1 MLNVEHT
8 IETRYPDFFQR
19 HRRVAHTLSRFLGFL
34 FYESRFQRFAQ
45 DYPHLAGFDFVEQV
59 LRSFDFN
66 IRLTESERARIPS
79 SGRVVIVANHPIGSL
94 DGLALLHLVRGVR
107 PDVKVVANEL
117 LTSIEP
123 LHSVLLPV
131 TNMGHRGSS
140 RNNLRAIRR
149 HLEAERALI
158 IFPAGEVSRL
168 APSGVRDG
176 DWQSGFIKLAR
187 ATQSPVLPVHVA
199 GRNSLFFYSLSMLA
213 RPLATLWLVREM
225 FKQSHNTVDAR
236 IGRPITHEIYSASG
250 FAPVQLARMF
260 RKHVYRLG
268 SGGKPVFRSVD
279 SVAPPENRQLLQ
291 QELGASDYLGETP
304 DHKALYLCRYRDSP
318 CVMRELGRLREYTF
332 RSVGEGTGQPRDI
345 DRHDPDYVHLVLWD
359 PQEREIAGA
368 YRLGAAGRL
377 IDSRGVEALYSSTL
391 FHFPDSIVP
400 QLREGLEMGRSFVQ
414 PRYQTRHSLDYL
426 WWGIGAFL
434 KRNPGYRYLFGP
446 ASISRHYGSEGTA
459 LLTGY
464 YGHYFAAPELGV
476 RARNPLRLA
485 DEVIATAMEDFRGD
499 DPEGDFRILRTK
511 LSAKGLPV
519 PTLYK
524 HYSQSVRPGGV
535 SFSAFNVDTAFGD
548 CVDSFVLADL
558 EQLTPRK
565 RQRYLS

>member
-1 MLNVEHT
+1 MLNVEHA
-8 IETRYPDFFQR
+8 IESRYPDLFKR
-19 HRRVAHTLSRFLGFL
+19 HRRFARTLSRFLGYL
-34 FYESRFQRFAQ
+34 FFESRFQRFAE
-45 DYPHLAGFDFVEQV
+45 DYPHLSGFDFVEQV

-66 IRLTESERARIPS
+66 IRLTEAERARIPS

-131 TNMGHRGSS
+131 TNMGSRGSS
-140 RNNLRAIRR
+140 RDNLRAIRR
-149 HLEAERALI
+149 HLESGRALI

-168 APSGVRDG
+168 APGGVRDG
-176 DWQSGFIKLAR
+176 IWQSGFIRFAGATR
-187 ATQSPVLPVHVA
+187 APVLPIHVA

-213 RPLATLWLVREM
+213 RPLSTLWLVREM

-236 IGRPITHEIYSASG
+236 IGRPIPHEIYSASG

-268 SGGKPVFRSVD
+268 SGGKPVFRSVET
-279 SVAPPENRQLLQ
+279 VAPPENRQLLQ
-291 QELGASDYLGETP
+291 QELAGSESLGSTP
-304 DHKALYLCRYRDSP
+304 DGKLLYLCDYHASP
-318 CVMRELGRLREYTF
+318 CVMREL
-332 RSVGEGTGQPRDI
+332 
-345 DRHDPDYVHLVLWD
+345 
-359 PQEREIAGA
+359 
-368 YRLGAAGRL
+368 
-377 IDSRGVEALYSSTL
+377 
-391 FHFPDSIVP
+391 
-400 QLREGLEMGRSFVQ
+400 GRSFVQ

-434 KRNPGYRYLFGP
+434 KRNPGRFRYLFGP

-459 LLTGY
+459 MLTGY
-464 YGHYFAAPELGV
+464 YGHYFAAPALGV
-476 RARNPLRLA
+476 RARNPLALA
-485 DEVIATAMEDFRGD
+485 DEAIAKASDGFLGDDAETDFR
-499 DPEGDFRILRTK
+499 RLRAR
-511 LSAKGLPV
+511 LAEQGLPV

-524 HYSQSVRPGGV
+524 HYAQSMRPGGV
-535 SFSAFNVDTAFGD
+535 SFSAFNVDTDFGD

>member
-1 MLNVEHT
+1 
-8 IETRYPDFFQR
+8 
-19 HRRVAHTLSRFLGFL
+19 
-34 FYESRFQRFAQ
+34 
-45 DYPHLAGFDFVEQV
+45 
-59 LRSFDFN
+59 
-66 IRLTESERARIPS
+66 
-79 SGRVVIVANHPIGSL
+79 
-94 DGLALLHLVRGVR
+94 
-107 PDVKVVANEL
+107 
-117 LTSIEP
+117 
-123 LHSVLLPV
+123 
-131 TNMGHRGSS
+131 
-140 RNNLRAIRR
+140 
-149 HLEAERALI
+149 
-158 IFPAGEVSRL
+158 
-168 APSGVRDG
+168 
-176 DWQSGFIKLAR
+176 
-187 ATQSPVLPVHVA
+187 
-199 GRNSLFFYSLSMLA
+199 
-213 RPLATLWLVREM
+213 M

-359 PQEREIAGA
+359 PQDREIAGA

-377 IDSRGVEALYSSTL
+377 IDSRGVEALYSGTL

-485 DEVIATAMEDFRGD
+485 DELIATAVEDFRGD